1 MSRFPWHAVLASLLL
16 AFTLPAGAAED
27 RKEKEDKREKK
38 ERQRQEREAREL
50 QKEISRYEKL
60 REFALKLYETDRDF
74 REAVEQD
81 YERVLR
87 EHSDIAFNNN
97 ISRRSKIVQVQE
109 DRIRLHE
116 GLYDNLVVQNYI
128 NALGQRLVPPDSDK
142 LYAFR
147 LIASP
152 VPSAQTLATG
162 TIYLSTGFAA
172 MMNSEAQLAFVLA
185 HEMAHVYKDHW
196 KLKSILRLAEPEY
209 NQRQMQ
215 KAAWFTAI
223 GAAVGAAVGGAAKGG
238 LGAAMGAGLG
248 AAAGA
253 LVGMVSNPLM
263 NVDFDRVQED
273 EADRFA
279 VETLL
284 RVSYDVQEVPRVY
297 LALENAVRRDSRAGL
312 GFIGNRRRLV
322 ERKEHIQTL
331 MEKTLKAEIEAR
343 RSRGGLIGDNPRFR
357 HLMAELRRDNGILAY
372 YYDMFA
378 IARDQLGEA
387 VAIRTND
394 PAAQYYY
401 AKVLHLTGRTD
412 DERRMADDAFA
423 MAIQHDKRDLY
434 FGAHLHRALLQMNS
448 AGDEAARQRV
458 IQELQE
464 YVKSYVRFAEFN
476 VLGASLL
483 PPNLETVYD
492 YLITLGVEDW
502 KPSLPERTAN
512 LVAASAPAAPQQAP
526 AAPAVSEPAAA
537 APAQVVPAAAREPA
551 PARRAPARTPAPVAP
566 VQKKR

>member
-1 MSRFPWHAVLASLLL
+1 MSRSWWYAVVVAVLFSWA
-16 AFTLPAGAAED
+16 LPAGAAD
-27 RKEKEDKREKK
+27 DKKAKK
-38 ERQRQEREAREL
+38 EQQRQEREAKEL

-60 REFALKLYETDRDF
+60 REFALKLYENDREF

-97 ISRRSKIVQVQE
+97 ISRRSRIVQVQE

-116 GLYDNLVVQNYI
+116 GLYDNLVVQSYI

-196 KLKSILRLAEPEY
+196 KLKSMLRLAEPEY
-209 NQRQMQ
+209 NQRQAQ
-215 KAAWFTAI
+215 KAALFTAI
-223 GAAVGAAVGGAAKGG
+223 GAAVGAAVGGATKGG
-238 LGAAMGAGLG
+238 QGAAVGAGLG

-253 LVGMVSNPLM
+253 VVGLVSNPLM

-279 VETLL
+279 METLL
-284 RVSYDVQEVPRVY
+284 RLNYDVQEVPRVY
-297 LALENAVRRDSRAGL
+297 LALENAVRKDSRVGL
-312 GFIGNRRRLV
+312 GFIANRRRLT
-322 ERKEHIQTL
+322 ERKEHVQSL
-331 MEKTLKAEIEAR
+331 LEKTLKAEIEAR

-357 HLMAELRRDNGILAY
+357 HLMAELRRDNGILAF

-378 IARDQLGEA
+378 VARDQLQEA
-387 VAIRTND
+387 VSIRTND

-401 AKVLHLTGRTD
+401 AKVLQLTGRTD
-412 DERRMADDAFA
+412 DERKMADDAFA
-423 MAIQHDKRDLY
+423 MAVQHDKRDLY
-434 FGAHLHRALLQMNS
+434 FGAHLHRALMQLNS
-448 AGDEAARQRV
+448 AGDEAVRQRA

-464 YVKSYVRFAEFN
+464 YVQSYVRFAEFN

-492 YLITLGVEDW
+492 YLVTLGVEDW
-502 KPSLPERTAN
+502 KPSLPERTAS
-512 LVAASAPAAPQQAP
+512 LLAASAPAAAPQPAP
-526 AAPAVSEPAAA
+526 AASEPAPPKPV
-537 APAQVVPAAAREPA
+537 PAVPAAAREPV
-551 PARRAPARTPAPVAP
+551 PARRAPARSAAPVP
-566 VQKKR
+566 LVPKKQ